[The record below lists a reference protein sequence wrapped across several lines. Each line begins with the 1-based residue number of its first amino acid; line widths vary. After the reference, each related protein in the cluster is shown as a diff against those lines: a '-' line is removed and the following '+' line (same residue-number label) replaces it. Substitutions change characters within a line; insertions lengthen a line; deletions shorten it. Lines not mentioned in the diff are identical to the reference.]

1 MEEQAPSLQKFSET
15 ILLFSLKITVLI
27 VDWVGIWVVLDAAFL
42 KFNTPNL
49 GCSHF
54 RWLIFT
60 IWEMCQLVLVSQ
72 NACFCFGSLLTASE
86 WLKFGA
92 TDGLF
97 SWCVTES
104 GVVVALSCLDIG
116 ICLDCSQGHTGQVS
130 QVGTN
135 EHSLTRNSEIPAE
148 QLGRQE
154 APFRALTR
162 FSTQNFLLCLLGQS
176 VLPVCPWQ

>member
-1 MEEQAPSLQKFSET
+1 M
-15 ILLFSLKITVLI
+15 
-27 VDWVGIWVVLDAAFL
+27 
-42 KFNTPNL
+42 
-49 GCSHF
+49 
-54 RWLIFT
+54 
-60 IWEMCQLVLVSQ
+60 VLVSQ
-72 NACFCFGSLLTASE
+72 NAYFCFGFLLTASE
-86 WLKFGA
+86 WLKFGG

-104 GVVVALSCLDIG
+104 GVLVTLSCLDIG

-135 EHSLTRNSEIPAE
+135 EHSLTPNSEIPAE

-154 APFRALTR
+154 APFCALAR

-176 VLPVCPWQ
+176 VLPVCLW